1 MALLFFLLDQALLCL
16 ARLRLIQVILSLT
29 SQAKMCPT
37 ARQAES
43 LAVSES
49 NTPSDSDSPS
59 PALSGSAPADSNDSV
74 ADTQALSD
82 ITDNPADMT
91 GIAEQ
96 KFTVSTSAYPASQT
110 TNNQQLPQTG
120 NKNSALLGLGLSALT
135 VMLGIGS
142 KRLKQD

>member
-29 SQAKMCPT
+29 S
-37 ARQAES
+37 
-43 LAVSES
+43 
-49 NTPSDSDSPS
+49 
-59 PALSGSAPADSNDSV
+59 
-74 ADTQALSD
+74 QALSD